1 MSTGADSDD
10 QSTSSGGR
18 PRSDLEKDD
27 LAGSDDDNRSAFQ
40 HHHGGDGGNDALP
53 EIKRRRLESEG
64 VVVDGGAVP
73 SPTLSSECGSGGTIS
88 VIDADA
94 GAAPRSALEKDDL
107 AGSDDDN
114 RSAFQHHHGG
124 GGGNDALPEIKRRR
138 LESEGVVVDEGALPS
153 PTPSS
158 ECGSG
163 GTIGNIDADA
173 GAASLAQK
181 LFACPICGREF
192 GSKRAVSGHMR
203 VHDARRREQWR
214 KEGKPAISAVTGKF
228 GSVGCRS
235 VSPKSKG
242 VADSMAVVIPESV
255 IDPMPTA
262 SASGSS
268 SAEPNPPNDDSM
280 AIVVASSDNPTS
292 QVVVHPPCS
301 PQFLQG
307 HQPAAPQAVVAQ
319 AQPSVAQGPQLAEA
333 VSAQF
338 VVHQPAA
345 PQVVVAQ
352 AQPSVAQ
359 GPQLAEE
366 ASAAQFGVHQ
376 PAAPQVVHRASPTPP
391 ARDEQGWLRCR
402 EKGCDHRRFA
412 THEGLRSHMACHKIR
427 QQNKEAA
434 AAASIPKKH
443 GGRPKVSAH
452 ELTAALAP
460 SPPAAMEEAPAQPAV
475 APGVL
480 RLFGVNIVPA
490 VPPASAAQEVSAA
503 VTETGESSASS
514 TDKHEQ

>member
-18 PRSDLEKDD
+18 PRSD
-27 LAGSDDDNRSAFQ
+27 R
-40 HHHGGDGGNDALP
+40 
-53 EIKRRRLESEG
+53 
-64 VVVDGGAVP
+64 
-73 SPTLSSECGSGGTIS
+73 
-88 VIDADA
+88 
-94 GAAPRSALEKDDL
+94 EKDDL

-138 LESEGVVVDEGALPS
+138 VEPEGVVVDEGALPS

-158 ECGSG
+158 ERGSG
-163 GTIGNIDADA
+163 GTIGDIDAEA
-173 GAASLAQK
+173 GAASLTQELLA
-181 LFACPICGREF
+181 FACPICGREF

-203 VHDARRREQWR
+203 VHDSRLREQWR
-214 KEGKPAISAVTGKF
+214 KEGKPAISAVTGKR

-242 VADSMAVVIPESV
+242 VADSMAMAIPEPV
-255 IDPMPTA
+255 IDPMPAA
-262 SASGSS
+262 SASRSS
-268 SAEPNPPNDDSM
+268 SAEPDPPNDDSM
-280 AIVVASSDNPTS
+280 AIVVASPDKPTG

-307 HQPAAPQAVVAQ
+307 HQPAAPQVVVAQ
-319 AQPSVAQGPQLAEA
+319 TQPSVAP
-333 VSAQF
+333 
-338 VVHQPAA
+338 
-345 PQVVVAQ
+345 
-352 AQPSVAQ
+352 Q

-366 ASAAQFGVHQ
+366 ASAAQFVVHQ

-391 ARDEQGWLRCR
+391 ARDEKGWLRCR
-402 EKGCDHRRFA
+402 QKGCDHRRFA
-412 THEGLRSHMACHKIR
+412 THEGLASHMACHKIR

-443 GGRPKVSAH
+443 AGRPKVSAH
-452 ELTAALAP
+452 ELKAALAP
-460 SPPAAMEEAPAQPAV
+460 SPPAAMEVAPEQPAV

-480 RLFGVNIVPA
+480 RLFGVNIVPEG
-490 VPPASAAQEVSAA
+490 PP
-503 VTETGESSASS
+503 
-514 TDKHEQ
+514 